1 MNILELG
8 KFYPP
13 ERGGIETLLPLWSEG
28 FVKRGASVTC
38 VVANRRLRTVKEQI
52 NGVVVRRLASF
63 GQCFSTSLCPTYPL
77 AARMHPADIIHA
89 HFPNPLAD
97 VACLLAPKKTPVVVS
112 WHSDIVRQRAMMK
125 FYGPLQAAMLRRA
138 SVIVVATDNHLKYSR
153 WLGPFR
159 EKVKTIPFGLNLDRF
174 NPTPAILSRAASLRA
189 ESAGRPVLLNIGR
202 LVGYK
207 GQRYAI
213 EALKDLDADLWIIG
227 TGPLEAELRSLATAL
242 GVGERVRWIGDARDE
257 DLPAYLHAADI
268 FVLPSNSP
276 NEAFGLVLVE
286 AMACGK
292 PLVACALESGVPCV
306 CRDGINGLIVP
317 PNDAI
322 GLAQALRRLL
332 LDPRLQAQL
341 GEGGRRL
348 AQTEY
353 ASEVMVNRYWG
364 LFESLLRQVTKSS
377 DDAID
382 AI

>member
-1 MNILELG
+1 
-8 KFYPP
+8 
-13 ERGGIETLLPLWSEG
+13 
-28 FVKRGASVTC
+28 
-38 VVANRRLRTVKEQI
+38 
-52 NGVVVRRLASF
+52 
-63 GQCFSTSLCPTYPL
+63 
-77 AARMHPADIIHA
+77 
-89 HFPNPLAD
+89 
-97 VACLLAPKKTPVVVS
+97 
-112 WHSDIVRQRAMMK
+112 
-125 FYGPLQAAMLRRA
+125 
-138 SVIVVATDNHLKYSR
+138 
-153 WLGPFR
+153 
-159 EKVKTIPFGLNLDRF
+159 
-174 NPTPAILSRAASLRA
+174 
-189 ESAGRPVLLNIGR
+189 
-202 LVGYK
+202 
-207 GQRYAI
+207 
-213 EALKDLDADLWIIG
+213 
-227 TGPLEAELRSLATAL
+227 
-242 GVGERVRWIGDARDE
+242 
-257 DLPAYLHAADI
+257 
-268 FVLPSNSP
+268 VLPSNSP